1 MAKKRANKGKRRR
14 KIEEKKLEV
23 FVKTAIGS
31 PPKLAKIPAYAAMT
45 TGGDDTDTETAAV
58 ELENSD
64 EFSKVETL
72 YASAFNSPDMND
84 IPEKTMRKLMR
95 KREKKP
101 IHYRLVCISLY
112 NKDIVR
118 LEQLLRYSR
127 RLGYSK
133 ANKSQIIRFALSKVN
148 VAEMPQMY

>member
-1 MAKKRANKGKRRR
+1 MAKKRANKGERRR

-23 FVKTAIGS
+23 FVKTGIGS
-31 PPKLAKIPAYAAMT
+31 PPKLAVKQQ
-45 TGGDDTDTETAAV
+45 GGDDTDTETAAV
-58 ELENSD
+58 ELENND
-64 EFSKVETL
+64 DLSKVETL
-72 YASAFNSPDMND
+72 YTNAFNSPDMND
-84 IPEKTMRKLMR
+84 IPEKTMRKLIR
-95 KREKKP
+95 KHSNKP

>member
-1 MAKKRANKGKRRR
+1 MKKRAKRLSRGHKAPR
-14 KIEEKKLEV
+14 NDREKIEG
-23 FVKTAIGS
+23 T
-31 PPKLAKIPAYAAMT
+31 KILP
-45 TGGDDTDTETAAV
+45 ES
-58 ELENSD
+58 ENSD

-84 IPEKTMRKLMR
+84 ISEKTMRKLIR
-95 KREKKP
+95 KRSNKP

-118 LEQLLRYSR
+118 LEQLLRHSR

-148 VAEMPQMY
+148 ITEMPQMY